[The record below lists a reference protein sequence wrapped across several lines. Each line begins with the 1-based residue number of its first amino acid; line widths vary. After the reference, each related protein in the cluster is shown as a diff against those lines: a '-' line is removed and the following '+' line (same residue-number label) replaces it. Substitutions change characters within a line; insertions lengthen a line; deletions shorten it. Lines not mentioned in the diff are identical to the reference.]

1 MPDQT
6 DLHRDNDTPRASDS
20 DIKRMDKD
28 TPYHGEDST
37 GASKDQGARIDRD
50 DEARTSA

>member
-6 DLHRDNDTPRASDS
+6 DLHVDNDTPRASDS

-28 TPYHGEDST
+28 TPFQGEGST
-37 GASKDQGARIDRD
+37 GASKDKGVRIDRD
-50 DEARTSA
+50 PREKMSA

>member
-6 DLHRDNDTPRASDS
+6 DLHVDNDTPRASDS

-28 TPYHGEDST
+28 TPFHGEGST
-37 GASKDQGARIDRD
+37 GASKDKGVRIDRD
-50 DEARTSA
+50 PREKMSA